1 MYFFRFINTVEK
13 NNCLCND
20 ILQLIFDY
28 YTTKLYLFLLR
39 RCNYFWSYRLKPFN
53 LYIEV
58 FTCYLQMLKI
68 IIFSADYL
76 EKLILQYTG
85 AYCKIYFF
93 YYLLQIF
100 EFCSDNARVSL
111 LNNYLILKPIHIITT
126 NKRNNIQYNY
136 LNTDFVLI
144 PLQHLFII

>member
-1 MYFFRFINTVEK
+1 
-13 NNCLCND
+13 
-20 ILQLIFDY
+20 
-28 YTTKLYLFLLR
+28 
-39 RCNYFWSYRLKPFN
+39 
-53 LYIEV
+53 
-58 FTCYLQMLKI
+58 MLKV

-76 EKLILQYTG
+76 EELILQYTG

-126 NKRNNIQYNY
+126 NKINNIQYNY

-144 PLQHLFII
+144 PLQHLFVI